1 VFTFGTTHFYGSLP
15 GIGKHV
21 HDIRAILPSS
31 TGRGYILVGS
41 DGGVFNFGTGAKF
54 HGSLPGEHVSV
65 SDIVGIALTPD
76 DGGYWMAGTDGHVYA
91 FGDAQVWAEPAAL
104 PANLPVAAIAG
115 T

>member
-1 VFTFGTTHFYGSLP
+1 V
-15 GIGKHV
+15 KK
-21 HDIRAILPSS
+21 
-31 TGRGYILVGS
+31 
-41 DGGVFNFGTGAKF
+41 NQAKRLI
-54 HGSLPGEHVSV
+54 SKKPPR
-65 SDIVGIALTPD
+65 IALTPD